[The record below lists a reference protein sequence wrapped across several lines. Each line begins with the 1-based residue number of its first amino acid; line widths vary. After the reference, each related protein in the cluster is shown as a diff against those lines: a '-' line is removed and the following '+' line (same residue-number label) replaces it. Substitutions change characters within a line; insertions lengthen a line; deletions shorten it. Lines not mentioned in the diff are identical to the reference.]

1 MYGQFLAPKGKGNPF
16 RPSIDPPLPAVCKKV
31 PHTHTLVG
39 LMNNF
44 IGAMDEDAEIYQML
58 LTFNF
63 QLMKLN
69 DVPRQ
74 WYSGIVALRIAVC

>member
-1 MYGQFLAPKGKGNPF
+1 
-16 RPSIDPPLPAVCKKV
+16 
-31 PHTHTLVG
+31 
-39 LMNNF
+39 
-44 IGAMDEDAEIYQML
+44 MDEDAEIYLML

-74 WYSGIVALRIAVC
+74 WYSGIVALRIGVC